1 MQNGQAKIIRM
12 RERKREP
19 NLNNSIFLEKLSR
32 SHKAYGISLFCL
44 HSFSMETTRHK
55 EIICMKSLY
64 TLKLNTP
71 HSNTKARSE
80 KFYEYQAIHTKMHT
94 NMKSEKINHKH
105 TEFTS
110 YSTQFTHILPI
121 FVVVVIFSVLFGIS
135 LCRIFIRFVN
145 ITL

>member
-1 MQNGQAKIIRM
+1 
-12 RERKREP
+12 
-19 NLNNSIFLEKLSR
+19 
-32 SHKAYGISLFCL
+32 
-44 HSFSMETTRHK
+44 
-55 EIICMKSLY
+55 
-64 TLKLNTP
+64 
-71 HSNTKARSE
+71 
-80 KFYEYQAIHTKMHT
+80 MHT

-145 ITL
+145 ITLWVCVSKLHWIVLQLCVWMFWYPSIHGNSENLNIEHGGIVTVIQPKSGRITSILCSAHTHKKEHYMFDFIRWK